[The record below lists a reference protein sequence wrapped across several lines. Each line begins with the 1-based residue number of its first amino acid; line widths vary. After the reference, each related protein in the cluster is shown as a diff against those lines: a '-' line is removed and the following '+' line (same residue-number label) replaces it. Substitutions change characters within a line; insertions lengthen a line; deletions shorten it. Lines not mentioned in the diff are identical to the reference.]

1 MIIERQQNGSL
12 LISDI
17 VNNKY
22 IKKVYYFYILIIVL
36 FITNEMDKRKKDR
49 EQWLSNQLSKS
60 FEKGKNENNSNY
72 N

>member
-1 MIIERQQNGSL
+1 MINWN
-12 LISDI
+12 I
-17 VNNKY
+17 VLY
-22 IKKVYYFYILIIVL
+22 IGLVFYVLIIVL

-60 FEKGKNENNSNY
+60 FERGKNENNSNY